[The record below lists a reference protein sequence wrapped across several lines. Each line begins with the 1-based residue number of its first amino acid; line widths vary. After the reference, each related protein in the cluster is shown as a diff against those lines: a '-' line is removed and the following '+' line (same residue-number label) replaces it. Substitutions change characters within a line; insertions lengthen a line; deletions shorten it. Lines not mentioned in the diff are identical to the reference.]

1 MHVKARL
8 RLEQRLAQAEQL
20 FSAAELLP
28 KEQRTTI
35 EERLR
40 DGLDAEHADNECRDT
55 H

>member
-1 MHVKARL
+1 MHLKARH

-20 FSAAELLP
+20 VSARELLP
-28 KEQRTTI
+28 KEQRTTS

-40 DGLDAEHADNECRDT
+40 DGLDAEHADNEGRDA